1 VCGGDV
7 LRLYQELAIIY
18 DLIWGHKDYSYEVCH
33 LEKLFGRYAKKVKSI
48 LDVGCGTGNH
58 AKEFVARGYKLVGID
73 LNSPMVKIAS
83 QKVETADFLQ
93 ADMHRFKLHQ
103 TFDAIL
109 CLFSTFNYCQ
119 DYESAEAILK
129 NFFDHLSD
137 EGLLIVE
144 VIPSNYPLSRSTT
157 VGVFPNREIGV
168 FSDRDDLAV
177 AQICSIVPD
186 IRREQLYTGSVFFI
200 QENGHVEIAMDR
212 QIQYLFS
219 PHLLANM
226 MKTIGFH
233 HIELFDGYTF
243 KKFNQQ
249 SLRALIVAVKNK
261 KSN

>member
-1 VCGGDV
+1 
-7 LRLYQELAIIY
+7 
-18 DLIWGHKDYSYEVCH
+18 
-33 LEKLFGRYAKKVKSI
+33 
-48 LDVGCGTGNH
+48 
-58 AKEFVARGYKLVGID
+58 
-73 LNSPMVKIAS
+73 
-83 QKVETADFLQ
+83 
-93 ADMHRFKLHQ
+93 
-103 TFDAIL
+103 
-109 CLFSTFNYCQ
+109 
-119 DYESAEAILK
+119 
-129 NFFDHLSD
+129 
-137 EGLLIVE
+137 
-144 VIPSNYPLSRSTT
+144 
-157 VGVFPNREIGV
+157 V